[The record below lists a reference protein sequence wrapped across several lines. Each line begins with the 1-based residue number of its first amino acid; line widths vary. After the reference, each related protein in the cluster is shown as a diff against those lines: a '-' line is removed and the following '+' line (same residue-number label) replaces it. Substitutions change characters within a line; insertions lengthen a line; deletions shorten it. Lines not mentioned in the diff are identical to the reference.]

1 MSVTCGMH
9 WVDHS
14 GMVVEGGEYRVS
26 GGKAWKIG
34 PICGKDGHG
43 GLTAGV
49 QHSRWCSR
57 VTSKWEWEGHENI
70 TT

>member
-14 GMVVEGGEYRVS
+14 GMVFEGGECRVS

-43 GLTAGV
+43 GLTAK
-49 QHSRWCSR
+49 CSALPL
-57 VTSKWEWEGHENI
+57 VL
-70 TT
+70 